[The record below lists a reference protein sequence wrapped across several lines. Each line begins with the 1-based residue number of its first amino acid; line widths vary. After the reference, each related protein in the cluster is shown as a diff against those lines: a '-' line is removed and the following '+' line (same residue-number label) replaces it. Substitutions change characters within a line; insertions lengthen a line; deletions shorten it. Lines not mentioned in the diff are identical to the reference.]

1 MLLTNNC
8 SRCKIYHKTLYQC
21 GKCGSKL
28 CKKCVKDIY
37 PDFVVCKD
45 TEDTEDTEELTFN
58 NNNIISDYC
67 HYRCDMNVKYCNDC
81 GRNLK
86 TIKRC
91 KGCFISLCY
100 KCKTFNNKQFY
111 HHLSSMEKIELTNY
125 CSSSCYIIHTNFRSD
140 TFSNCKTCKSLFINP
155 YKYKN
160 CSTCRIEKIVEDDV
174 SRNKKRKSLQII
186 VKALLKDG
194 DINKKTMNQYCQ
206 KVILDY
212 ISKRKK
218 NITENNITLDQWLN
232 DTDSGLHTC
241 MNLWDYAI
249 EKYI

>member
-1 MLLTNNC
+1 MLLPNNC
-8 SRCKIYHKTLYQC
+8 NRCKIYYKTLYQC
-21 GKCGSKL
+21 GKCDTKL
-28 CKKCVKDIY
+28 CKKCVIEIF
-37 PDFVVCKD
+37 PDFEVCKD
-45 TEDTEDTEELTFN
+45 TKELTFN
-58 NNNIISDYC
+58 NKNIISDYC
-67 HYRCDMNVKYCNDC
+67 HYRCNQNLKYCNDC
-81 GRNLK
+81 GKNYK

-111 HHLSSMEKIELTNY
+111 DNLSSIEKTELINY
-125 CSSSCYIIHTNFRSD
+125 CSSSCYIIHTNFSRD
-140 TFSNCKTCKSLFINP
+140 IFSNCKKCKVLFINS

-160 CSTCRIEKIVEDDV
+160 CSFCRVVNIVENDIR
-174 SRNKKRKSLQII
+174 RNKKRKILQIL

-194 DINKKTMNQYCQ
+194 DINKKTMEQYCQ
-206 KVILDY
+206 KVMTNY
-212 ISKRKK
+212 INKHKK
-218 NITENNITLDQWLN
+218 NITENNITLEQWLN